1 MLLNHNHSQ
10 PTYVIGTG
18 VFAKECLQVLERE
31 GVRQVINLE
40 FDLFDSVPLGAQVFL
55 GFNNTVY
62 RKNFFARHDAKQY
75 RWPTYVHDSAV
86 IEELNCLGQGVWIY
100 AFVYVG
106 WNSTVGDFTVMGGR
120 ADLGHAVVTGKN
132 NYLGPNVTLTGG
144 ITTGDNIFFGAGTVV
159 SNYLTICG
167 DTNFLINSVVHKNVT
182 QPGNYYHNRA
192 VPGNKI
198 IQTR

>member
-1 MLLNHNHSQ
+1 MLLNHDHGA

-18 VFAKECLQVLERE
+18 VFARECLEVLSRE
-31 GVRQVINLE
+31 GVRELKNLE
-40 FDLFDSVPLGAQVFL
+40 FTEFDAVPAGAQVFL

-62 RKNFFARHDAKQY
+62 RKNFFDRHDIARY

-86 IEELNCLGQGVWIY
+86 IEEVSSLGCGVWIY

-106 WNSTVGDFTVMGGR
+106 WHSTVGNFNVMGGR
-120 ADLGHAVVTGKN
+120 ADLGHAVHTGRN
-132 NYLGPNVTLTGG
+132 NYLGPGVTLTGG
-144 ITTGDNIFFGAGTVV
+144 ITTGDNIFFGAGTTV
-159 SNYLTICG
+159 SNYLNICG
-167 DTNFLINSVVHKNVT
+167 DTNFLINSVVHKDVVL
-182 QPGNYYHNRA
+182 PGNYYGNRT